1 MAKTAES
8 AQATAGGQLVYDMVV
23 SNNGPSDA
31 QNASLTDPLPSGTT
45 FVSATTDTGTCS
57 SNSGVLACAFGTLPA
72 GETANVKLTVLLASS
87 LAVQTTLT
95 NTTTVTST
103 TPDPNPANATAS
115 ATTTVVRSNDLALTK
130 TASPDPAVAGSELT
144 YTLTVDNNG
153 PSDSSDSTI
162 TDPLP
167 AGTTYVGSSPASAC
181 TLGSDNVTVTCDAG
195 PIAAGAQSVATITV
209 LVGGTV
215 TSGTDLVNTAT
226 VTGVDEDPSPANNAA
241 TATTGI
247 TAHLLLRRHQP
258 AHRHRHRHH
267 PAQQIYR

>member
-1 MAKTAES
+1 MAKTSES
-8 AQATAGGQLVYDMVV
+8 AQATAGGQLVYDIVV

-57 SNSGVLACAFGTLPA
+57 SNGGALACAFGTLPA
-72 GETANVKLTVLLASS
+72 GEAANVKLTVLLASS

-95 NTTTVTST
+95 NTTTATST
-103 TPDPNPANATAS
+103 TPDPSPANATAS

-130 TASPDPAVAGSELT
+130 TASPDPAVPGSELT

-167 AGTTYVGSSPASAC
+167 AGTTYVGSSPATAC

-195 PIAAGAQSVATITV
+195 PI
-209 LVGGTV
+209 
-215 TSGTDLVNTAT
+215 SGRRR
-226 VTGVDEDPSPANNAA
+226 SPW
-241 TATTGI
+241 
-247 TAHLLLRRHQP
+247 
-258 AHRHRHRHH
+258 
-267 PAQQIYR
+267 